1 MVVGILGILD
11 EVSGMKK
18 MLAVMAVVLCMCYM
32 TMEPEGEVT
41 DITYT
46 VQTGDTVWAIAE
58 QFADAQAKP
67 FNEFV
72 WMIGER
78 NNLAGK
84 FIRPGDRLVIPL
96 WTRAKK

>member
-1 MVVGILGILD
+1 
-11 EVSGMKK
+11 MKK

-41 DITYT
+41 DISYT
-46 VQTGDTVWAIAE
+46 VQTGDTVWGIAE
-58 QFADAQAKP
+58 KYSDAQVKP

-72 WMIGER
+72 FEIQDR

-84 FIRPGDRLVIPL
+84 YIVPGDQLVIPL

>member
-1 MVVGILGILD
+1 MKHFLTAMLLTLCVG
-11 EVSGMKK
+11 MCT
-18 MLAVMAVVLCMCYM
+18 MA
-32 TMEPEGEVT
+32 MEPDGEVT

-58 QFADAQAKP
+58 KYADCQAKP

-72 WMIGER
+72 WMIGDR
-78 NNLAGK
+78 NQLAGK
-84 FIRPGDRLVIPL
+84 YIRPGDQLVIPL

>member
-1 MVVGILGILD
+1 MVVGILGIHD

-58 QFADAQAKP
+58 KYADAQCKP

-72 WMIGER
+72 WMIGDK

-84 FIRPGDRLVIPL
+84 HIIPGDQLVIPL

>member
-1 MVVGILGILD
+1 M
-11 EVSGMKK
+11 SGMKK

-32 TMEPEGEVT
+32 SMEPEGEVT

-58 QFADAQAKP
+58 KYSDAQVKP

-72 WMIGER
+72 FEIQDR

-84 FIRPGDRLVIPL
+84 YIVPGDQLVIPL

>member
-1 MVVGILGILD
+1 
-11 EVSGMKK
+11 MKK
-18 MLAVMAVVLCMCYM
+18 FFAVMAAVMCMCYM
-32 TMEPEGEVT
+32 SMDPEMDVT
-41 DITYT
+41 DISYT

-58 QFADAQAKP
+58 QFADAQVKP

-72 WMIGER
+72 FEIQQR

-84 FIRPGDRLVIPL
+84 YIVPGDQLVIPL